1 MFYEVSKFLNFFLSP
16 VTWVVLLLLGAFFWN
31 RRRKLR
37 MVCLWGAA
45 LVFLVFSNDLL
56 TAYAKYKVAGKYAQS
71 TMKEGKK
78 YRTAIVMGGFG
89 SMNRKTGQLRYY
101 SDRAE
106 RLWEAVRMYKTGKV
120 AYILIT
126 GDDTSCMLNNGSSA
140 AELFLIYMDQMGI
153 PKKAFLLEQKARNT
167 RENSLYTTEI
177 LKKRGVSDKECLLIT
192 SATHMKR
199 SLGCFAKAGFHPD
212 YVAVNIY
219 DSPAEINH
227 RSFYPSWDSA
237 VKWQEILNE
246 WIGYQVYKMKD
257 YV

>member
-1 MFYEVSKFLNFFLSP
+1 M
-16 VTWVVLLLLGAFFWN
+16 
-31 RRRKLR
+31 
-37 MVCLWGAA
+37 
-45 LVFLVFSNDLL
+45 VFLVFSNDLL
-56 TAYAKYKVAGKYAQS
+56 TAYAKYKLAEKYAQT

-106 RLWEAVRMYKTGKV
+106 RLWEAVRLYKTRKV
-120 AYILIT
+120 ESILIT
-126 GDDTSCMLNNGSSA
+126 GDDTSSLLNDGSSS
-140 AELFLIYMDQMGI
+140 AEFFLDYMEQMGV
-153 PKKAFLLEQKARNT
+153 PRNAFLLEQKARNT

-177 LKKRGVSDKECLLIT
+177 LKKQGISDKECVLIT

-199 SLGCFAKAGFHPD
+199 SLGCFAEVGFHPD

-237 VKWQEILNE
+237 VKRQEILNE
-246 WIGYQVYKMKD
+246 WIGYHAYKMKA